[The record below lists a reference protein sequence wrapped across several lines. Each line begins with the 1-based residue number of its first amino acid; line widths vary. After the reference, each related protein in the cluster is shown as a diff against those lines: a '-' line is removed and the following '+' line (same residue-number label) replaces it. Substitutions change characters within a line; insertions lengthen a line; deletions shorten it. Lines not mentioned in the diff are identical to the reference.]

1 MRKIQ
6 CIVRLVSLTFT
17 KKHLRNCWKVI
28 ILITRENFMAL
39 LFEEVGMN
47 GMNATD
53 KIPAFKV
60 V

>member
-1 MRKIQ
+1 
-6 CIVRLVSLTFT
+6 
-17 KKHLRNCWKVI
+17 
-28 ILITRENFMAL
+28 MAL

-60 V
+60 FWSHKTVQMTFKRTGYTFEH